1 MSSETG
7 EGPRKAIQDLSA
19 AFEKKYPNVTVKVSY
34 RDFTS
39 WIKQVELSLASKNP
53 PDVVAGNQGY
63 QVDGELVKAG
73 LILPLD
79 KYSKAYGWEQSF
91 SPQSLQQFKWTPDG
105 KTFGEGT
112 IYGIAQSGQST
123 GVFTNM
129 AKLRKAGVDPAQLKS
144 FDDFDAALA
153 KIKATLPAD
162 EPVIMLGNKEQFEAL
177 HLWGM
182 LQGAYTPAQEVRDWI
197 FHRSGKTFDTPGNR
211 QALREAQ
218 GVERQ
223 GLPRPRRRLQRPRR
237 DGRREPVRRGKG
249 AFMLAGNWN
258 AQTILDGLGKDA
270 AFFNMPA
277 GPERQGGRD
286 RLGERADPHL
296 LEVQAAGPRGGV
308 HRLHRGQAAGRE
320 LVDTTQVPAIVDTT
334 AQPSG
339 QFGKEVAQSWQKLVD
354 DGGLT
359 FFPTGR
365 RRRCS
370 RRWARPSRSSSP
382 GRIAPQDVVCR
393 IQKDWSDYDSELKS
407 GARRGSPRKYARR
420 QARGSAMG
428 ATARPGRRRR
438 SRRRRGAA
446 ARPGRA
452 ARARPGAG
460 RAAARRVPLR
470 GAGVA
475 VLRAVRLR
483 AARLHRLAVVLRLG
497 RDHGRHVGRPGQLPR
512 VLSDPAIRRRSCTR
526 SS

>member
-1 MSSETG
+1 MVSSETG
-7 EGPRKAIQDLSA
+7 EGPKKAIQDLSA

-39 WIKQVELSLASKNP
+39 WIKQVKLSLASKNP

-211 QALREAQ
+211 QALAKLKEWNDKGYLGR
-218 GVERQ
+218 GDDYNGRGERT
-223 GLPRPRRRLQRPRR
+223 PRTSSA
-237 DGRREPVRRGKG
+237 RGKG

-258 AQTILDGLGKDA
+258 AQTILDGLARTRRSSTCPRARAARPPRSAPTSVPIHIASKSKQPDLAAAYIDFIAGK
-270 AFFNMPA
+270 PA
-277 GPERQGGRD
+277 SQ
-286 RLGERADPHL
+286 
-296 LEVQAAGPRGGV
+296 
-308 HRLHRGQAAGRE
+308 E
-320 LVDTTQVPAIVDTT
+320 LVKTTQVPAIVDTT
-334 AQPSG
+334 AQPTG
-339 QFGKEVAQSWQKLVD
+339 QFGEEVASRWKKLVD

-359 FFPTGR
+359 FFHD
-365 RRRCS
+365 
-370 RRWARPSRSSSP
+370 WSSP
-382 GRIAPQDVVCR
+382 TMLETIGQSFQEFLAGKASTGHVVTR
-393 IQKDWSDYDSELKS
+393 IQKDWADYDSELK
-407 GARRGSPRKYARR
+407 GS
-420 QARGSAMG
+420 
-428 ATARPGRRRR
+428 
-438 SRRRRGAA
+438 
-446 ARPGRA
+446 
-452 ARARPGAG
+452 
-460 RAAARRVPLR
+460 
-470 GAGVA
+470 
-475 VLRAVRLR
+475 
-483 AARLHRLAVVLRLG
+483 
-497 RDHGRHVGRPGQLPR
+497 
-512 VLSDPAIRRRSCTR
+512 
-526 SS
+526 